1 MKKEKEKKLKKPDA
15 TPKKKEKNLKK
26 ADAAPKTKAK
36 KQEAKKEEKKKIARM
51 HMIQSKIH
59 GVVILGVAVSVIVT
73 VFLML
78 SYTKQLVID
87 SAYGKMLNVATS
99 YGKLIDKEEDEL
111 DNTVTRNVLS
121 AETLEG
127 ILSGME
133 ITGLDDFYCYVADR
147 TGIILYHPDA
157 SKIGKP
163 NRIKAIMDVVASINK
178 GTVLDNMCAEYE
190 DEETGEQMYASYYV
204 TKKKTIM
211 VVCTKES
218 VLMRPI
224 TEMSS
229 VAAIVALA
237 IIAAIVVAAT
247 FVISSFTKPLRQV
260 TDVISDTAKLKLK
273 LPDNMD
279 KLCGRRDETG
289 VISRAVY
296 EMSNNLQDVVT
307 KIDHANDVIGENMT
321 KLEASSNRVHEFC
334 TDNSATT
341 EQLAASTEQVSEMT
355 QVMNRHMAD
364 MREQAEEIGRET
376 EVSNKF
382 SDEVAERAE
391 VMQSSTRAAID
402 KTKAMYEQ
410 IRVKTEEALEGL
422 NSVVKINELTK
433 SIVAISE
440 QTNLLSLNASI
451 EAARAGDAG
460 IGFTVVAQEI
470 SKLAQRSLAS
480 VNDIN
485 GIIKEV
491 NVAVANITQSMENT
505 TEFLEKNVLTDYDNF
520 NQTGMQYMKDA
531 DDFRARMDNVS
542 DQLAVLN
549 DSIRTV
555 SQAIGDISVT
565 MNETSTG
572 VTDISE
578 KTSNVVT
585 ATGDNRELAEGTVES
600 VNELRNIVNRFEY

>member
-1 MKKEKEKKLKKPDA
+1 M
-15 TPKKKEKNLKK
+15 
-26 ADAAPKTKAK
+26 
-36 KQEAKKEEKKKIARM
+36 
-51 HMIQSKIH
+51 
-59 GVVILGVAVSVIVT
+59 
-73 VFLML
+73 
-78 SYTKQLVID
+78 
-87 SAYGKMLNVATS
+87 
-99 YGKLIDKEEDEL
+99 
-111 DNTVTRNVLS
+111 
-121 AETLEG
+121 
-127 ILSGME
+127 
-133 ITGLDDFYCYVADR
+133 
-147 TGIILYHPDA
+147 
-157 SKIGKP
+157 
-163 NRIKAIMDVVASINK
+163 
-178 GTVLDNMCAEYE
+178 
-190 DEETGEQMYASYYV
+190 
-204 TKKKTIM
+204 
-211 VVCTKES
+211 
-218 VLMRPI
+218 
-224 TEMSS
+224 
-229 VAAIVALA
+229 
-237 IIAAIVVAAT
+237 
-247 FVISSFTKPLRQV
+247 
-260 TDVISDTAKLKLK
+260 
-273 LPDNMD
+273 
-279 KLCGRRDETG
+279 
-289 VISRAVY
+289 
-296 EMSNNLQDVVT
+296 
-307 KIDHANDVIGENMT
+307 
-321 KLEASSNRVHEFC
+321 
-334 TDNSATT
+334 
-341 EQLAASTEQVSEMT
+341 
-355 QVMNRHMAD
+355 
-364 MREQAEEIGRET
+364 
-376 EVSNKF
+376 
-382 SDEVAERAE
+382 
-391 VMQSSTRAAID
+391 
-402 KTKAMYEQ
+402 
-410 IRVKTEEALEGL
+410 EGL

-520 NQTGMQYMKDA
+520 NQTGLQYMKDA

>member
-1 MKKEKEKKLKKPDA
+1 MKKQKEKKKL
-15 TPKKKEKNLKK
+15 TR
-26 ADAAPKTKAK
+26 
-36 KQEAKKEEKKKIARM
+36 I

-73 VFLML
+73 VLLMV
-78 SYTKQLVID
+78 SYVKQLEID
-87 SAYGKMLNVATS
+87 SAYGKMLNMATS
-99 YGKLIDKEEDEL
+99 YGRLIDKEEEKL
-111 DNTVTRNVLS
+111 DNSVTRNKLS
-121 AETLEG
+121 AEQFKG
-127 ILSGME
+127 ILNGME
-133 ITGLDDFYCYVADR
+133 IAGLSEFDCYVVDR
-147 TGIILYHPDA
+147 TGIILYHDDA
-157 SKIGKP
+157 EKIGKP
-163 NRIKAIMDVVASINK
+163 NRNEVITDVVASINK
-178 GTVLDNMCAEYE
+178 GAILKNMTAEYVE
-190 DEETGEQMYASYYV
+190 DGVQMYASFYV
-204 TKKKTIM
+204 TLNRSIM
-211 VVCTKES
+211 VICTEGS
-218 VLMRPI
+218 VLMRPV
-224 TEMSS
+224 TEMATTAS
-229 VAAIVALA
+229 IVALVVLA
-237 IIAAIVVAAT
+237 LIIIVST
-247 FVISSFTKPLRQV
+247 FVIGRFTKPLRQV
-260 TDVISDTAKLKLK
+260 TDIISETAKLNLK
-273 LPDNMD
+273 LPDNME
-279 KLCGRRDETG
+279 KLCTRRDETG

-321 KLEASSNRVHEFC
+321 KLEASSNQVHEFC

-364 MREQAEEIGRET
+364 MREQAEEIEKET

-391 VMQSSTRAAID
+391 AMQSSTRSAIE
-402 KTKAMYEQ
+402 KTKVIYEQ

-422 NSVVKINELTK
+422 NSVAKINELTK

-470 SKLAQRSLAS
+470 NKLAQRSLAS

-520 NQTGMQYMKDA
+520 NQTGLQYMKDA
-531 DDFRARMDNVS
+531 DDFKARMDNVS
-542 DQLAVLN
+542 EQLAALN
-549 DSIRTV
+549 DSVQRV
-555 SQAIGDISVT
+555 SEAIGNISVT
-565 MNETSTG
+565 MSETSAG
-572 VTDISE
+572 VTDISD

-585 ATGDNRELAEGTVES
+585 ATGDNRELTEDTVES
-600 VNELRNIVNRFEY
+600 INELRSIVNRFKY

>member
-1 MKKEKEKKLKKPDA
+1 MKKEKKMKKPDIA
-15 TPKKKEKNLKK
+15 PEKKAKKAAVAPKEKGKKQAGSKKEKKK
-26 ADAAPKTKAK
+26 T
-36 KQEAKKEEKKKIARM
+36 ARI

-73 VFLML
+73 VLLMV
-78 SYTKQLVID
+78 SYVKQLEID
-87 SAYGKMLNVATS
+87 SAYGKMLNMATS
-99 YGKLIDKEEDEL
+99 YGRLIDKEEEKL
-111 DNTVTRNVLS
+111 DNSVTRNKLS
-121 AETLEG
+121 AEQFKG
-127 ILSGME
+127 ILNGME
-133 ITGLDDFYCYVADR
+133 IAGLEEFDCYVVDR
-147 TGIILYHPDA
+147 TGIILYHDDA

-163 NRIKAIMDVVASINK
+163 NRNEVITDVVASINK
-178 GTVLDNMCAEYE
+178 GAILNNMTAEYE
-190 DEETGEQMYASYYV
+190 EDGVQMYASFYV
-204 TKKKTIM
+204 TFNRSIM
-211 VVCTKES
+211 VICTEGS
-218 VLMRPI
+218 VLMRPV
-224 TEMSS
+224 TEMAVTAS
-229 VAAIVALA
+229 IVALVVLA
-237 IIAAIVVAAT
+237 VIIVVST
-247 FVISSFTKPLRQV
+247 FVIGRFTKPLKQV
-260 TDVISDTAKLKLK
+260 TDIISDTAKLKLK

-279 KLCGRRDETG
+279 KLCGRKDETG

-307 KIDHANDVIGENMT
+307 KIDRANVAIGENMT
-321 KLEASSNRVHEFC
+321 KLEASSNQVHEFC

-391 VMQSSTRAAID
+391 AMQASTRSAIE

-470 SKLAQRSLAS
+470 GKLAQRSLAS

-485 GIIKEV
+485 NIIKEV
-491 NVAVANITQSMENT
+491 NIAVANITQSMENT
-505 TEFLEKNVLTDYDNF
+505 TEFLEKNVLTDYDSF
-520 NQTGMQYMKDA
+520 NQTGLQYMKDA

-542 DQLAVLN
+542 EQLAALN
-549 DSIRTV
+549 ESVQTV
-555 SQAIGDISVT
+555 SQAIGDISGT
-565 MNETSTG
+565 MNETAAG